1 MRIKSVNYSVSIPL
15 CIIYIL
21 YANTQAAQQSTKYTP
36 VTQPAP
42 HQPVATVTQPISS
55 NVSTKSI
62 KQNETALSDKVVDTA
77 NDENQKVS
85 CEVDTHNAKVIDISD
100 NASKDNGINNPP
112 ISINTEDTNTVE
124 VVEDAEGTTTTT
136 SQSTMSSSYDD
147 ERPIKPLQG

>member
-1 MRIKSVNYSVSIPL
+1 MFTIPVCTSIV
-15 CIIYIL
+15 
-21 YANTQAAQQSTKYTP
+21 YANTQGAQSTKYTP

-42 HQPVATVTQPISS
+42 HQPVATLTQPISS
-55 NVSTKSI
+55 NVSAKNV
-62 KQNETALSDKVVDTA
+62 KQNEAKLSGKVVDIA

-85 CEVDTHNAKVIDISD
+85 CEVNTHNAKVTDISD
-100 NASKDNGINNPP
+100 SVSKDNGIDNPP
-112 ISINTEDTNTVE
+112 IIINTEDTNSVE